1 MSRCAGDAHEPHDPK
16 YPICRREPR
25 ANTGF
30 DCTVKGDSDRFF
42 RGVTADLCGGQP
54 ALLQPD
60 RIVAGRGRVKS
71 DTPLPATARKI
82 VDFELDGTTFHREP
96 RIFNG
101 VHRIDIAVVDPVA
114 GQRIV
119 KGCHLTI
126 KW

>member
-1 MSRCAGDAHEPHDPK
+1 MSRRAGDAHEPHDPK

-42 RGVTADLCGGQP
+42 RGITAHLCGGQP

-82 VDFELDGTTFHREP
+82 IDFELEGTTFHREP
-96 RIFNG
+96 RIFDG
-101 VHRIDIAVVDPVA
+101 VHPILISLLLPLPSHRPLNSSP
-114 GQRIV
+114 
-119 KGCHLTI
+119 LTI
-126 KW
+126 H